1 MKLAF
6 AIFRYFP
13 FGGLQRDMLA
23 IAQAAQ
29 ASGHQVNIFCED
41 WQGEK
46 IAGIDV
52 VEIKSTGLF
61 NVAGVKN
68 FVTRFQQQFQ
78 HDQFDLLVG
87 FNKMPGLD
95 VYFAGDSCF
104 AHKAFSERNWLYRL
118 APRSRLYLAYEN
130 AVFAEASTT
139 QILSLVASEQ
149 KQFVRYY
156 ATSPERFHALPP
168 GISVAH
174 LACNNPRAA
183 RMALCHELGL
193 SLDTKII
200 MCLGSGYKTKGVD
213 ISISTFA
220 ELAKVTVDKIALV
233 IVGKDDPYIYRQQA
247 AQAGIEQ
254 QVFFLGPRS
263 PVGDLLHAA
272 DLLLHPA
279 RKELAGNVI
288 LEAMLCGVPVV
299 ASYHC
304 GYAHYIAEQEM
315 GVLIPAN
322 ASLIGIAEL
331 VAVTLAVNA
340 GVWRKRAELFA
351 QTSDVFSRP
360 AVAVAA
366 LEKISDAKKY
376 PSENALQLKTS
387 ADPVVILREELS
399 DAWKG
404 QDVFSLME
412 NMQGKIAREMKDRQT
427 LRFEING
434 QGYYR
439 KWHRGVGWREI
450 IKNCLQLRWPV
461 LGASNEWN
469 ALNKLCAL
477 NIPSLIP
484 LAYGVRG
491 KNPARQQSFIV
502 TRELTDVIQLDHFFE
517 QHSVNVKTKRRILTS
532 VAEIARE
539 LHAAGIN
546 HRDFYL
552 CHFMLKTQ
560 LIADQ
565 SLVPEIY
572 LVDLHRA
579 QLRPQIP
586 ERWLVKDLGGL
597 LFSSLNLRFT
607 QRDYLR
613 FMRVY
618 FAQELRAVLAEQTV
632 LLEKITA
639 RARATYRRDFGH
651 EPLLSVQRN

>member
-23 IAQAAQ
+23 IAQTAQ
-29 ASGHQVNIFCED
+29 ACGHQVSIFCSD

-46 IAGIDV
+46 IPGIDV
-52 VEIKSTGLF
+52 VEIKGSGFF
-61 NVAGVKN
+61 NIAGVKN
-68 FVTRFQQQFQ
+68 FVTAFRKEFQKT
-78 HDQFDLLVG
+78 QFDLLVG

-104 AHKAFSERNWLYRL
+104 AHKAYSERNWLYRL
-118 APRSRLYLAYEN
+118 APRSRLYLAYEQ
-130 AVFAEASTT
+130 AVFSEASAT

-156 ATSPERFHALPP
+156 ATPPERFHALPP
-168 GISVAH
+168 GISAAH
-174 LACNNPRAA
+174 LACSNPRAA

-200 MCLGSGYKTKGVD
+200 LCLGSGYKTKGVD
-213 ISISTFA
+213 ISISAFA
-220 ELAKVTVDKIALV
+220 ELTNITADTIALV
-233 IVGKDDPYIYRQQA
+233 IVGKDDPYTYRQQA
-247 AQAGIEQ
+247 TRAGIEQ

-272 DLLLHPA
+272 DVLLHPA

-299 ASYHC
+299 ASSHC
-304 GYAHYIAEQEM
+304 GYAHYVTEQKM
-315 GVLIPAN
+315 GELIPAN
-322 ASLIGIAEL
+322 ASPIAIAEL
-331 VAVTLAVNA
+331 VAAMLAVDA
-340 GVWRKRAELFA
+340 DVWRKHGELFTR
-351 QTSDVFSRP
+351 TSDIFSRP
-360 AVAVAA
+360 EVAVAVLEEISAA
-366 LEKISDAKKY
+366 KENLAEDLLLLKKS
-376 PSENALQLKTS
+376 SE
-387 ADPVVILREELS
+387 PVVILRDELVE
-399 DAWKG
+399 AWKG

-427 LRFEING
+427 LRFEMNSN
-434 QGYYR
+434 GYYR
-439 KWHRGVGWREI
+439 KWHRGVGWKEI
-450 IKNCLQLRWPV
+450 IKNYLQLRLPV
-461 LGASNEWN
+461 LGASNEWK
-469 ALNKLCAL
+469 ALNKLRAL

-484 LAYGVRG
+484 LAYGARG

-517 QHSVNVKTKRRILTS
+517 QYSVSLKAKHRILAG
-532 VAEIARE
+532 VARIACE
-539 LHAAGIN
+539 LHSAGIN

-552 CHFMLKTQ
+552 CHFMLKTHF
-560 LIADQ
+560 IADQ
-565 SLVPEIY
+565 TQEPELY

-579 QLRPQIP
+579 QLRPQVP

-597 LFSSLNLRFT
+597 LFSSLNLSLTR
-607 QRDYLR
+607 RDYLR
-613 FMRVY
+613 FIRVY
-618 FAQELRAVLAEQTV
+618 FAQELRAVLAEQQS
-632 LLEKITA
+632 LLEKIRI

-651 EPLLSVQRN
+651 EPLLSDKRN

>member
-23 IAQAAQ
+23 IAQAVQ
-29 ASGHQVNIFCED
+29 ASGHQVSVFCSD

-46 IAGIDV
+46 IPGIDV
-52 VEIKSTGLF
+52 IEIKGSGFF
-61 NVAGVKN
+61 NIAGVKN
-68 FVTRFQQQFQ
+68 FVSAFQKQFQ
-78 HDQFDLLVG
+78 RDQFDLLVG

-104 AHKAFSERNWLYRL
+104 AHKAYGERNWLYRL
-118 APRSRLYLAYEN
+118 APRSRLYLTYER
-130 AVFAEASTT
+130 AVFAEASAT

-156 ATSPERFHALPP
+156 ATQRERFHELPP
-168 GISVAH
+168 GISAAH
-174 LACNNPRAA
+174 LACRNPCAA
-183 RMALCHELGL
+183 RMGLCHELGL

-200 MCLGSGYKTKGVD
+200 LCLGSGYKTKGVD
-213 ISISTFA
+213 ISINAFA
-220 ELAKVTVDKIALV
+220 ELTKITADKIALV

-263 PVGDLLHAA
+263 PVGDLLHAI

-299 ASYHC
+299 VSSHC
-304 GYAHYIAEQEM
+304 GYAHYVAEQQM
-315 GVLIPAN
+315 GELIPAK
-322 ASLIGIAEL
+322 ASPTTIAKLIA
-331 VAVTLAVNA
+331 ATLMVHAD
-340 GVWRKRAELFA
+340 VWRKRTKLFA

-366 LEKISDAKKY
+366 LKKIAIAKKN
-376 PSENALQLKTS
+376 PGTDSTQVQLAS
-387 ADPVVILREELS
+387 GQCVILRDELIDEWES
-399 DAWKG
+399 
-404 QDVFSLME
+404 QDVFSLIE
-412 NMQGKIAREMKDRQT
+412 NMQGKVAREMKDRQT

-439 KWHRGVGWREI
+439 KWHRGVGWPEI
-450 IKNCLQLRWPV
+450 IKNCLQLRMPV

-469 ALNKLCAL
+469 ALNKLRAL
-477 NIPSLIP
+477 SLPSLIP

-502 TRELTDVIQLDHFFE
+502 TRELRDVIQLDHFFE
-517 QHSVNVKTKRRILTS
+517 QYSVNVKAKWRILTR

-539 LHAAGIN
+539 FHMAGIN

-552 CHFMLKTQ
+552 CHFMLKTPM
-560 LIADQ
+560 IADQ
-565 SLVPEIY
+565 NLKPELY

-579 QLRPQIP
+579 QLRPHVP

-597 LFSSLNLRFT
+597 LFSSFNLQFT
-607 QRDYLR
+607 KRDYLR
-613 FMRVY
+613 FARVY
-618 FAQELRAVLAEQTV
+618 FAQELRAVLAEKKV
-632 LLEKITA
+632 LLEKTIE

-651 EPLLSVQRN
+651 DPLLSGQRN

>member
-23 IAQAAQ
+23 IAQTAQ
-29 ASGHQVNIFCED
+29 ASGHHVSIFCAA

-52 VEIKSTGLF
+52 IEIKSAGFF

-68 FVTRFQQQFQ
+68 FVTAFQQQFQ
-78 HDQFDLLVG
+78 REQFDLLVG

-104 AHKAFSERNWLYRL
+104 AHKAYSERNWLYRL
-118 APRSRLYLAYEN
+118 APRSRLYLSYEN
-130 AVFAEASTT
+130 AVFAETSAT

-156 ATSPERFHALPP
+156 ATQPERFHTLPP
-168 GISVAH
+168 GISALH
-174 LACNNPRAA
+174 LACKDPRAA
-183 RMALCHELGL
+183 RVALCHELGL

-213 ISISTFA
+213 ISITAFT
-220 ELAKVTVDKIALV
+220 ELTKITADKIALV
-233 IVGKDDPYIYRQQA
+233 IVGKDDPYTYRQQA

-299 ASYHC
+299 VSYHC
-304 GYAHYIAEQEM
+304 GYAHYVTEQRM
-315 GVLIPAN
+315 GELIPAN
-322 ASLIGIAEL
+322 ASPIAIAAL
-331 VAVTLAVNA
+331 VAATLAVNA
-340 GVWRKRAELFA
+340 DVWRKRAELFA

-360 AVAVAA
+360 TVAVAV
-366 LEKISDAKKY
+366 LEKITGAKKNS
-376 PSENALQLKTS
+376 SENSLQPKAS
-387 ADPVVILREELS
+387 ADPIVILRNELI
-399 DAWKG
+399 DAWKD

-412 NMQGKIAREMKDRQT
+412 TMQGSIAREMKDRQT

-439 KWHRGVGWREI
+439 KWHRGVGWQEI
-450 IKNCLQLRWPV
+450 IKNYLQLRLPV
-461 LGASNEWN
+461 LGASNEWS
-469 ALNKLCAL
+469 ALNKLYAL
-477 NIPSLIP
+477 DIPSLIP

-517 QHSVNVKTKRRILTS
+517 QHSVCVNAKRRILAC
-532 VAEIARE
+532 VAAIARE
-539 LHAAGIN
+539 LHLAGIN

-560 LIADQ
+560 LLADQ
-565 SLVPEIY
+565 NVEPDIY

-579 QLRPQIP
+579 QLRPKVP

-597 LFSSLNLRFT
+597 LFSSLNLHFT

-613 FMRVY
+613 FMQVY
-618 FAQELRAVLAEQTV
+618 FAQDLRAILAEQKK
-632 LLEKITA
+632 LLEKITT
-639 RARATYRRDFGH
+639 RARATYCRDFGH
-651 EPLLSVQRN
+651 EPLLSFQRN

>member
-6 AIFRYFP
+6 VIFRYFP

-29 ASGHQVNIFCED
+29 TSGHQVSIFCQD

-52 VEIKSTGLF
+52 IEIKSTGFF

-68 FVTRFQQQFQ
+68 FVTAFQQQFQ
-78 HDQFDLLVG
+78 REQFDLLVG

-104 AHKAFSERNWLYRL
+104 AHKAYGERNWLYRL

-130 AVFAEASTT
+130 AVFAETCTT

-156 ATSPERFHALPP
+156 ATQPERFHMLPP
-168 GISVAH
+168 GISVQH
-174 LACNNPRAA
+174 LACKDPRAA
-183 RMALCHELGL
+183 RIALCHELGL

-213 ISISTFA
+213 ISISAFA
-220 ELAKVTVDKIALV
+220 ELTKITADKIVLV
-233 IVGKDDPYIYRQQA
+233 IVGKDDPYTYRQQA
-247 AQAGIEQ
+247 AQAGVEQ

-272 DLLLHPA
+272 DVLLHPA

-299 ASYHC
+299 ASHHC
-304 GYAHYIAEQEM
+304 GYAHYVVEQNM
-315 GVLIPAN
+315 GELIPAN
-322 ASLIGIAEL
+322 ASPAAIAEL
-331 VAVTLAVNA
+331 VAATLPVNA
-340 GVWRKRAELFA
+340 DVWRKRAELFA

-360 AVAVAA
+360 EIAVVA
-366 LEKISDAKKY
+366 LEKIASAKKN
-376 PSENALQLKTS
+376 SGIVS
-387 ADPVVILREELS
+387 AQVQSASGQRVILRDELI
-399 DAWKG
+399 DEWKN

-412 NMQGKIAREMKDRQT
+412 NMQGNIAREMKDRQT

-434 QGYYR
+434 QGFYR
-439 KWHRGVGWREI
+439 KWHRGVGWQEI
-450 IKNCLQLRWPV
+450 IKNYLQLRLPV
-461 LGASNEWN
+461 LGASNEWH
-469 ALNKLCAL
+469 ALNKLHAL
-477 NIPSLIP
+477 DIPSLIP
-484 LAYGVRG
+484 VAYGVRG

-517 QHSVNVKTKRRILTS
+517 QYSVNVRARWRILAQ
-532 VAEIARE
+532 VAEVARE

-552 CHFMLKTQ
+552 CHFMMKTQ
-560 LIADQ
+560 FIADQ
-565 SLVPEIY
+565 NLEPDLY

-579 QLRPQIP
+579 QLRPQVP

-597 LFSSLNLRFT
+597 LFSSLNLHFT
-607 QRDYLR
+607 RRDYLR

-618 FAQELRAVLAEQTV
+618 FAQDLRAILAEQKN

-651 EPLLSVQRN
+651 EPLLSHQRN

>member
-6 AIFRYFP
+6 VIFRYFP
-13 FGGLQRDMLA
+13 FGGLQRDMLE

-29 ASGHQVNIFCED
+29 ASGHHVSIFCSN

-46 IAGIDV
+46 IPGIDV
-52 VEIKSTGLF
+52 VEIKGSGFF
-61 NVAGVKN
+61 NIAGVKN
-68 FVTRFQQQFQ
+68 FIAAFQKKFRR
-78 HDQFDLLVG
+78 DQFNLLVG

-104 AHKAFSERNWLYRL
+104 AHKAYSERNWLYRL
-118 APRSRLYLAYEN
+118 APRSCLYLAYEH
-130 AVFAEASTT
+130 AVFAETSAT
-139 QILSLVASEQ
+139 QIFSLVASEQ

-156 ATSPERFHALPP
+156 ATQHERFHVLPP
-168 GISVAH
+168 GISAAH
-174 LACNNPRAA
+174 LACKSPRAA

-213 ISISTFA
+213 ISISAFA
-220 ELAKVTVDKIALV
+220 ELTKITADKIALV
-233 IVGKDDPYIYRQQA
+233 IVGKDDPYTYRQQA

-263 PVGDLLHAA
+263 PVGDLLRAA

-299 ASYHC
+299 ASHHC
-304 GYAHYIAEQEM
+304 GYAHYVVEQQM
-315 GVLIPAN
+315 GELIPAK
-322 ASLIGIAEL
+322 ASPTAIAQL
-331 VAVTLAVNA
+331 VTEMLAVNTD
-340 GVWRKRAELFA
+340 VWRKRAELFA

-366 LEKISDAKKY
+366 LEKIASAKKN
-376 PSENALQLKTS
+376 PVTGSVQVQS
-387 ADPVVILREELS
+387 APGQCVILRDELIS
-399 DAWKG
+399 EWKS

-434 QGYYR
+434 RGYYR
-439 KWHRGVGWREI
+439 KWHRGVGWQEI
-450 IKNCLQLRWPV
+450 IKNCLQLRMPV

-469 ALNKLCAL
+469 ALNKLRAL

-484 LAYGVRG
+484 IAYGMRG

-502 TRELTDVIQLDHFFE
+502 TRELSDVIQLDHFFE
-517 QHSVNVKTKRRILTS
+517 QHSVNVKAKWRILAR

-552 CHFMLKTQ
+552 CHFMLNMQ
-560 LIADQ
+560 LLADQ
-565 SLVPEIY
+565 NLEPETY

-579 QLRPQIP
+579 QLRPQVP
-586 ERWLVKDLGGL
+586 ERWLVKDLSGL
-597 LFSSLNLRFT
+597 LFSSFNLHFT
-607 QRDYLR
+607 RRDYLR

-618 FAQELRAVLAEQTV
+618 FAQELRAVLAEQKV
-632 LLEKITA
+632 LLGKITA

-651 EPLLSVQRN
+651 EPLLSGQRN

>member
-23 IAQAAQ
+23 IAKAAQ
-29 ASGHQVNIFCED
+29 ASGHHVSIFCGD
-41 WQGEK
+41 WQDEK
-46 IAGIDV
+46 ISGIDV
-52 VEIKSTGLF
+52 IEIKGSGFF
-61 NVAGVKN
+61 NIAGVKN
-68 FVTRFQQQFQ
+68 FITAFQQQFQ
-78 HDQFDLLVG
+78 RDQFDLLVG

-104 AHKAFSERNWLYRL
+104 ARKAYGERNWLYRL
-118 APRSRLYLAYEN
+118 APRSRLYLAYES
-130 AVFAEASTT
+130 AVFSESSTT

-156 ATSPERFHALPP
+156 ATPSGRFHALPP
-168 GISVAH
+168 GISAAH
-174 LACNNPRAA
+174 LACKNPRAA
-183 RMALCHELGL
+183 RMDLCHELGL

-200 MCLGSGYKTKGVD
+200 LCLGSGYKTKGVD
-213 ISISTFA
+213 ISISAFA
-220 ELAKVTVDKIALV
+220 ELTKITADKIALV
-233 IVGKDDPYIYRQQA
+233 IVGKDDPYTYRQQA
-247 AQAGIEQ
+247 VQAGIEQ

-288 LEAMLCGVPVV
+288 LEAMLCGIPVV
-299 ASYHC
+299 ASSHC
-304 GYAHYIAEQEM
+304 GYAHYVAEQQM
-315 GVLIPAN
+315 GELIPAK
-322 ASLIGIAEL
+322 ASPTVIAEL
-331 VAVTLAVNA
+331 VAATLAVNTS
-340 GVWRKRAELFA
+340 VWRKRAELFS

-366 LEKISDAKKY
+366 LEKIASAKKN
-376 PSENALQLKTS
+376 PVKGSLQIQS
-387 ADPVVILREELS
+387 ASGQCVILRDELI
-399 DAWKG
+399 DKWKD
-404 QDVFSLME
+404 QDVFPLIE

-434 QGYYR
+434 QSYYR

-469 ALNKLCAL
+469 ALNKLRAL

-484 LAYGVRG
+484 IAYGVRG

-502 TRELTDVIQLDHFFE
+502 TRELTDVTQLDHFFE
-517 QHSVNVKTKRRILTS
+517 QHSVNVKAKWRILAQ
-532 VAEIARE
+532 VAEMARE

-552 CHFMLKTQ
+552 CHFMLKME

-565 SLVPEIY
+565 NLEPDLY

-579 QLRPQIP
+579 QLRPQVP

-597 LFSSLNLRFT
+597 LFSSLNLHFT
-607 QRDYLR
+607 KRDYLR
-613 FMRVY
+613 FARVY
-618 FAQELRAVLAEQTV
+618 FAQELRAVLAEQKV
-632 LLEKITA
+632 LLEKITE

-651 EPLLSVQRN
+651 DPLLPGQRN